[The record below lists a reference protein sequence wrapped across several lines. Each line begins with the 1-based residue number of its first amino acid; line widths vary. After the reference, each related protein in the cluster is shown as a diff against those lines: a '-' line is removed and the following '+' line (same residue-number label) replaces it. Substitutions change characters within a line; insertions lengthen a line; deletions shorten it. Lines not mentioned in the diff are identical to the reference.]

1 MHEDH
6 EQLDAELD
14 RLAQSMRVGDH
25 MLACLQ
31 LAEFSLKL
39 DHFLRREERAL
50 GGARRLLADRA
61 PHAVTKTHVE
71 QASLRRLVAVIS
83 AALDGA
89 DDRRGLEVISKLRSV
104 LLLHVAKQS
113 LLLASASR
121 ACARPEPVEG

>member
-6 EQLDAELD
+6 EPLDAELA
-14 RLAQSMRVGDH
+14 RLAQSLRVGDH

-39 DHFLRREERAL
+39 DLFLRREERAL
-50 GGARRLLADRA
+50 AFARGLLAERA
-61 PHAVTKTHVE
+61 PHAVTKTYVE

-113 LLLASASR
+113 LLLASASGP
-121 ACARPEPVEG
+121 CTRPEPVEG